1 MTTPSTMDSA
11 AEQQLCHACH
21 EAHAPHG
28 YISEKERY
36 LHRMKRIEGQE
47 RGITKMIEDEKYCV
61 DILTQISALTK
72 ALQAVGLGL
81 LDDHLNHCV
90 LNAAQAGGDE
100 AEQKLHEASQ
110 AIARLVKS

>member
-1 MTTPSTMDSA
+1 MTTPTTVDST
-11 AEQQLCHACH
+11 AEQELCHACH
-21 EAHAPHG
+21 DTHAPHG

-36 LHRMKRIEGQE
+36 LHRMKRIEGQA

-90 LNAAQAGGDE
+90 LNLE
-100 AEQKLHEASQ
+100 AMKPNKNSTRRHKPS
-110 AIARLVKS
+110 RG